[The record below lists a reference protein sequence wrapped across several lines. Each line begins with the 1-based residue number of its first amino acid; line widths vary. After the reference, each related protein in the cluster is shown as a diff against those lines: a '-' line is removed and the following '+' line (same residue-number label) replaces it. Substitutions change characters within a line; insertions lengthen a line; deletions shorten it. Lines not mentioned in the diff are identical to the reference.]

1 MSRQVNTL
9 FLKNVIAFY
18 VDIFPVVEKMLVM
31 VRFYGDMSQMS
42 LSKKKNLA
50 GAVYFP

>member
-18 VDIFPVVEKMLVM
+18 VDIFPVVEKMGLII
-31 VRFYGDMSQMS
+31 RIYGDISQRS
-42 LSKKKNLA
+42 LSKKI
-50 GAVYFP
+50 F